1 MNKKLIIRY
10 ISLAVS
16 VLLMALIFFFSSQN
30 GNQSSEVS
38 SGFSAFVK
46 QVLSY
51 ILPESGVNFIVEYIR
66 KFAHVFLY
74 ACLGASVSVCV
85 FTYNLGHGWLYFA
98 VPIFICLV
106 YACSDEV
113 HQIFVEGRDGKI
125 LDVIVD
131 AIGFV
136 LATLIANGIRI
147 LIKSKKEKGC

>member
-10 ISLAVS
+10 TSMAVS

-30 GNQSSEVS
+30 GNRSSEVS
-38 SGFSAFVK
+38 TGFSAVVK
-46 QVLSY
+46 EIFSY
-51 ILPESGVNFIVEYIR
+51 ILPENAVNFIVEYIR

-98 VPIFICLV
+98 VPMLICLV

-125 LDVIVD
+125 LDVLVD
-131 AIGFV
+131 AIGFI
-136 LATLIANGIRI
+136 LATVIANVIRI
-147 LIKSKKEKGC
+147 LINNKKEKGC